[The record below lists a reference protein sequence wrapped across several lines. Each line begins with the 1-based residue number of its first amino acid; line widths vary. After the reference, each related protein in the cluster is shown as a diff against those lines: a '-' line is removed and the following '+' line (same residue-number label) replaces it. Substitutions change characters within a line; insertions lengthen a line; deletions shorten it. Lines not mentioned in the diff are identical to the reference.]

1 MRPIDSW
8 SGGPAVQWPSDVAQR
23 RPVLGHPAPA
33 RPAWAKQVLRLH
45 RRWAAYA
52 LIARTD
58 RFTSRGRKNRARAS
72 RLQVG
77 HRQHRDCVAN
87 AVFFQAKSNRAAASE
102 HLKARTGRHINAVS
116 QPRGSESLCTAYYK
130 AGYAASIQ
138 NRQTPNYAPR
148 LRAIRLST
156 GLRSVVIPRRAE
168 ASTDD
173 QVLQTVSVDDVHIN
187 RFPQQVLGDSPK
199 PVDWIPLH
207 PGPGRCIRRRSPSWG
222 QRLSVVVISR
232 RRRPGAGGG
241 QR

>member
-1 MRPIDSW
+1 MQS
-8 SGGPAVQWPSDVAQR
+8 VNQE
-23 RPVLGHPAPA
+23 VL
-33 RPAWAKQVLRLH
+33 
-45 RRWAAYA
+45 
-52 LIARTD
+52 
-58 RFTSRGRKNRARAS
+58 SR
-72 RLQVG
+72 
-77 HRQHRDCVAN
+77 
-87 AVFFQAKSNRAAASE
+87 
-102 HLKARTGRHINAVS
+102 
-116 QPRGSESLCTAYYK
+116 
-130 AGYAASIQ
+130 
-138 NRQTPNYAPR
+138 YAPR
-148 LRAIRLST
+148 ITKPVTQHPSKTDRHPTTHHVFAPFACPRNCFQPRELAVGCLRAR